1 MPQIVLGPTLPGRYP
16 RWGYIDRLESNPAM
30 PRALAATLALV
41 VAVGIGISG
50 ARRFWPSGDALVLV
64 ESRELTGV
72 QITPFRISAP
82 PLVYK
87 TKVDPMPA
95 TREKQG
101 VFMPVDDADVVTDE
115 ISGEPGV
122 GTAAPGATP
131 GVWDEE
137 NWDGVTGFGPT
148 SGESESFIVVEQ
160 EPQLVWM
167 QSPEYPEIARDAGI
181 EGRVLVRALVGED
194 GSVQKVLLIQGV
206 LGLDEAAL
214 EAGMT
219 AVFRPALQQG
229 RPVAVWVVI
238 PIDFSLRAPGLD

>member
-41 VAVGIGISG
+41 IAAGIGISG
-50 ARRFWPSGDALVLV
+50 TRRFWPSGDALVLV

-95 TREKQG
+95 PREKQG
-101 VFMPVDDADVVTDE
+101 VIVPVDDADVVTDE
-115 ISGEPGV
+115 ISGEPGA
-122 GTAAPGATP
+122 GNAPGVVSGICDGET
-131 GVWDEE
+131 
-137 NWDGVTGFGPT
+137 WDGLTHFGTT

-194 GSVQKVLLIQGV
+194 GSVQKVLLIQSV

-229 RPVAVWVVI
+229 RPMAVWVVI
-238 PIDFSLRAPGLD
+238 PIDFSLRGPGLD

>member
-41 VAVGIGISG
+41 VAAGIGIS
-50 ARRFWPSGDALVLV
+50 AVRRFLPSGDAAAPIEWRQLPVA
-64 ESRELTGV
+64 E
-72 QITPFRISAP
+72 ITPFRLQP
-82 PLVYK
+82 PPVAHK
-87 TKVDPMPA
+87 TKVEPRPA
-95 TREKQG
+95 KLEEQG
-101 VFMPVDDADVVTDE
+101 AIVLVDDADTAPVETF
-115 ISGEPGV
+115 GESGV
-122 GTAAPGATP
+122 GNAPAVANGI
-131 GVWDEE
+131 
-137 NWDGVTGFGPT
+137 WDGETWDGSTGFGAKSVEP
-148 SGESESFIVVEQ
+148 ESFIVVEQ

-181 EGRVLVRALVGED
+181 EGRVLVRALVGVNGTVE
-194 GSVQKVLLIQGV
+194 KVLLIQGV

-238 PIDFSLRAPGLD
+238 PIDFSLRGPGLD